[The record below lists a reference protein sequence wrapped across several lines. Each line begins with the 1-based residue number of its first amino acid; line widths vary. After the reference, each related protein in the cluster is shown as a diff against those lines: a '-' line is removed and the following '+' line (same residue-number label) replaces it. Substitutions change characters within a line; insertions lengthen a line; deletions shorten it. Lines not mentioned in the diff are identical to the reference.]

1 MKNVVLILFFIS
13 PLFCF
18 GQVSTLLPTSKHGGI
33 YSWKS
38 KITEDRGGVVYV
50 YPETSSTILFYMGL
64 DGGAPSYNSGVL
76 DGRINISNGT
86 GVFNDA
92 DYPDCKFEFRF
103 VEDKLIV
110 KTLEDKNDCL
120 FGSGVGA
127 DGEIKMESSKI
138 PEYFDRYEER
148 IYFKDLVK
156 KN

>member
-1 MKNVVLILFFIS
+1 MKNVILIVLFLL

-18 GQVSTLLPTSKHGGI
+18 GQVSNLLPTSKHGGV

-50 YPETSSTILFYMGL
+50 YPETSSTILFYLGL

-92 DYPDCKFEFRF
+92 GYPDCKFEFRF

-110 KTLEDKNDCL
+110 KTVEDKKECL

-127 DGEIKMESSKI
+127 DGEYKRESSVT
-138 PEYFDRYEER
+138 PEYYEIDGEKVF
-148 IYFKDLVK
+148 FKDIK
-156 KN
+156 KVN